1 MKSIRCALLS
11 LFVAILAPMLIRADG
26 FIVINDGPAVPGHF
40 SFAPL
45 EVTYHR
51 VTVDI
56 TDQIAV
62 THVDQEFYNPNG
74 RQLEGTYLFP
84 LPEGSHIDKFSMDI
98 NGTMM
103 DAELLP
109 ADKAKSLYE
118 EIVRKAKDP
127 ALLEYVGRDAFKV
140 RIFPIEPNSRKHIKI
155 SYTQLLK
162 SDTGLTEYAYP
173 LNTEKFSARPLNE
186 VSIKINL
193 NCAQSL
199 KGVYSPSHN
208 CDIHRQG
215 DHQATI
221 TYGDHNVRPDT
232 DFKVIF
238 SQDPKAIGISLLTYR
253 SAADQGYFL
262 LMASPGNSTKTDG
275 AEPKDITFVL
285 DTSGSMAGA
294 KMEQAKKALGFC
306 LANLND
312 TDRFE
317 IIRFSTDIEPFFQ
330 KLVPASQKN
339 VDKATTFVKGL
350 KAIGAT
356 AIDEALKAALACERD
371 ARRPYVVIF
380 LTDGL
385 PTIGERSE
393 DRIVEHTQSRC
404 GNVRIFPFGIGTDVN
419 THLLDRLASATNAI
433 SQYVLPEEDIEVKLS
448 NFYTKIKEP
457 ALTSVQ
463 MNLGGE
469 GIKTSEIYPNVLPD
483 LFKGQMLFAFGRYGG
498 HGKGTVKITGMLN
511 GQKQDFTTDVNFTA
525 DDTKNA
531 FIPRLW
537 ATRRVGWLL
546 DEIRLHGE
554 SKELKDEVVHL
565 AREHGIVTP
574 YTAFL
579 IIEDERGRGVPLS
592 SQNLRELSEDRGVA
606 LKVKDYYDSNR
617 VEAVDASKRTGD
629 RAVAN
634 SSNLDSLKSSSNEQQ
649 AAQPTE
655 LSKSSSFAMADPKAN
670 GGVNPPTPLSAGL
683 QAPSTQPFGYRAARN
698 YTEQVRVIN
707 GRAFYQNNDT
717 WTDSAIQARQ
727 QAKRIEL
734 KFNSDE
740 YFAILK
746 KYPHVAQWMSLGTNV
761 DVLIDDTI
769 YVVR

>member
-1 MKSIRCALLS
+1 MKCVRCALL
-11 LFVAILAPMLIRADG
+11 LLAVMFAPLTRADG
-26 FIVINDGPAVPGHF
+26 FIVISDGPAVPGHF
-40 SFAPL
+40 TFAPL

-51 VTVDI
+51 VTVDV
-56 TDQIAV
+56 TDQVAV
-62 THVDQEFYNPNG
+62 TNVDQEFYNPNA

-98 NGTMM
+98 NGKMM

-127 ALLEYVGRDAFKV
+127 ALLEYIGRDAFKV
-140 RIFPIEPNSRKHIKI
+140 RIFPIEPNSRKHVKI

-193 NCAQSL
+193 KCAQSL

-208 CDIHRQG
+208 CDIQRQG

-221 TYGDHNVRPDT
+221 TYGEHNVRPDT

-238 SQDPKAIGISLLTYR
+238 SQDPKSIGINLLTYR
-253 SAADQGYFL
+253 NSAEEGYFL

-294 KMEQAKKALGFC
+294 KMEQAKKALSFC
-306 LANLND
+306 LANLNE

-317 IIRFSTDIEPFFQ
+317 IVRFSTEVEPFFQ
-330 KLVPASQKN
+330 KLVPATQQN
-339 VDKATTFVKGL
+339 VEKATAFVKGL

-356 AIDEALKAALACERD
+356 AIDDALKYATTCEHD
-371 ARRPYVVIF
+371 AKRPYVVIF

-404 GNVRIFPFGIGTDVN
+404 GSIRIFPFGIGTDVN
-419 THLLDRLASATNAI
+419 THLLDRIATVTNAV

-448 NFYTKIKEP
+448 SFYTKIKEP
-457 ALTSVQ
+457 ALTNVQ
-463 MNLGGE
+463 MVLGGD
-469 GIKTSEIYPNVLPD
+469 GIKTSELYPTVLPD
-483 LFKGQMLFAFGRYGG
+483 LFKGQMLFAFGRYSG
-498 HGKGTVKITGMLN
+498 HGKGSAKISGMLN
-511 GQKQDFTTDVNFTA
+511 GQKQDFVTDVNFTA
-525 DDTKNA
+525 DDTSNA

-546 DEIRLHGE
+546 DEIRMHGE
-554 SKELKDEVVHL
+554 SKELKDEVVRL
-565 AREHGIVTP
+565 ARAHGIVTP

-579 IIEDERGRGVPLS
+579 IMEDEQRRGVPLS

-606 LKVKDYYDSNR
+606 LKAKDFYDSTNA
-617 VEAVDASKRTGD
+617 EALDPRMRSGS
-629 RAVAN
+629 RAVTN
-634 SSNLDSLKSSSNEQQ
+634 SANLDSLKQGLNESET
-649 AAQPTE
+649 AQPFE
-655 LSKSSSFAMADPKAN
+655 LAKSAAAAGPTLHVTAGATAIN
-670 GGVNPPTPLSAGL
+670 GLGTAAGGM
-683 QAPSTQPFGYRAARN
+683 PSTQPAGYRATRN
-698 YTEQVRVIN
+698 YAQQVKVVN

-717 WTDSAIQARQ
+717 WTDSAIQSKKD
-727 QAKRIEL
+727 AKRMTL

-740 YFAILK
+740 YFAVLA
-746 KYPHVAQWMSLGTNV
+746 KYPHAAQWMSLGNNV
-761 DVLIDDTI
+761 DVLIDDTV